1 MLLYIGERT
10 RRHETGGEGMTDGE
24 LVELLWQR
32 REEALERVQEKYA
45 PWCRAIARN
54 ILGREED
61 VEECL
66 SDCWFQLWNA
76 IPPARPV
83 RFQGYLGAVVRNRAL
98 LLRKRL
104 GRRADTVSLA
114 ALELADC
121 LPAREGPEEAAQG
134 EALGRA
140 VSQFLRD
147 QGEGAR
153 TAFLRR
159 YWYADTVEETARF
172 LGWSVPKTKSVL
184 SRTRK
189 KLRAYL
195 EQEGWL

>member
-1 MLLYIGERT
+1 
-10 RRHETGGEGMTDGE
+10 MTDGE
-24 LVELLWQR
+24 LVELLWER

-114 ALELADC
+114 ALELAPDGGS
-121 LPAREGPEEAAQG
+121 L
-134 EALGRA
+134 
-140 VSQFLRD
+140 
-147 QGEGAR
+147 
-153 TAFLRR
+153 
-159 YWYADTVEETARF
+159 
-172 LGWSVPKTKSVL
+172 
-184 SRTRK
+184 
-189 KLRAYL
+189 
-195 EQEGWL
+195 